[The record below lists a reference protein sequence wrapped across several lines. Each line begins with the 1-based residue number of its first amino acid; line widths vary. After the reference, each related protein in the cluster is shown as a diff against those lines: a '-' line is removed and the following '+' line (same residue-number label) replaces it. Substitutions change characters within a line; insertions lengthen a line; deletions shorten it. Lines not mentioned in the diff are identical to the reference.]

1 MHNLLKE
8 DLDKLSIA
16 KEAIRNSSKESR
28 VYVGCD
34 SKRARGGTQIKY
46 ATVIIL
52 HHEGKHGCTMWSFIQ
67 REQDYTSASKPR
79 LRLINEAYYAVDI
92 ASKIIDDIED
102 RHFELHLDL
111 NTDPKYKSSTAVKEA
126 IGFVLG
132 MLGIKAKVKPNAW
145 ASSSAADKL
154 T

>member
-1 MHNLLKE
+1 M
-8 DLDKLSIA
+8 
-16 KEAIRNSSKESR
+16 
-28 VYVGCD
+28 
-34 SKRARGGTQIKY
+34 
-46 ATVIIL
+46 VI
-52 HHEGKHGCTMWSFIQ
+52 
-67 REQDYTSASKPR
+67 
-79 LRLINEAYYAVDI
+79 YAVDI
-92 ASKIIDDIED
+92 ASKIIDEIED